1 MIKLFVN
8 NTEVQIKFMKFPA
21 GETNIQI
28 DKAIKHKTLMAPVRV
43 RIYCKFESNE
53 DLVNL
58 LLVTSAVKNDL
69 GYREVHLDMPYFPY
83 ARQDRVCNPGEA
95 LSVKVIADLINSQ
108 DYITVAIADPHSE
121 VTPALINRCVVTEQH
136 ECVRRTV
143 WSNNYVLVAPDAGA
157 AKKVYKVAYHNQIK
171 EVIPATKHRDTKT
184 GEITQTT
191 VHTDKTY
198 TEDFLVVDDIC
209 DGGRTFIEL
218 AKVLR
223 PITTGK
229 LVLYVTHGLF
239 TKGVDVLLEHYDEIF
254 CYNDYSGD
262 SRVKSH

>member
-8 NTEVQIKFMKFPA
+8 NTEVPIKSMKFPA

-28 DKAIKHKTLMAPVRV
+28 DTKIKEACLIAPVRV

-53 DLVNL
+53 DLINL

-69 GYREVHLDMPYFPY
+69 GYQEISLDIPYFPY

-108 DYITVAIADPHSE
+108 NYKFVSVADPHSE
-121 VTPALINRCVVTEQH
+121 VTTALINRCKVIEQH
-136 ECVRRTV
+136 ECVRKTV
-143 WSNNYVLVAPDAGA
+143 RSNDYVLVAPDAGA
-157 AKKVYKVAYHNQIK
+157 AKKVFKVAYHNRIK
-171 EVIPATKHRDTKT
+171 EVIQATKHRNTQT
-184 GEITQTT
+184 GEITETT

-223 PITTGK
+223 PLTTGK

-239 TKGVDVLLEHYDEIF
+239 TKGVDVLLEHYDEIY

-262 SRVKSH
+262 KRVKSY